1 MVLMITPHGF
11 LLLNSNSTVAKS
23 RHVCAL
29 RTRVKKFAVN
39 CEHTCK
45 PRTSSVYKSLIL
57 GLSLRLLWLG
67 STGIVEWLG
76 LALVLG
82 LVSSV
87 CMSYKYVCVSVV
99 VGVDAELAEQWVDD
113 VVKCEDRIV
122 SQSRALLPADVNEQL
137 LDPVNEIL
145 RPLGLQT
152 RLLVLERANSIAF
165 FFMCMTLSAVVTL
178 RDQWRTRQLRDI
190 AQKLLTFLSG
200 NTDSDGDTCPVY
212 VKRLTWPLA
221 DYERCLE
228 FFTSLQGKIFF
239 AAAFLKTCSTV
250 SPSLWSNQDGIQE
263 SLVFCFS

>member
-1 MVLMITPHGF
+1 
-11 LLLNSNSTVAKS
+11 
-23 RHVCAL
+23 
-29 RTRVKKFAVN
+29 
-39 CEHTCK
+39 
-45 PRTSSVYKSLIL
+45 
-57 GLSLRLLWLG
+57 
-67 STGIVEWLG
+67 
-76 LALVLG
+76 
-82 LVSSV
+82 
-87 CMSYKYVCVSVV
+87 MSYKYVCVSVV

-228 FFTSLQGKIFF
+228 FFTSLQGNVFF